1 MSGET
6 TESMKDLFSSA
17 PESKLTKVQR
27 MAFRPADKK
36 QNGKTLSC
44 PSIITQLINSKT
56 LVLYLFDKNII
67 NCF

>member
-6 TESMKDLFSSA
+6 TESMNDLFSGA
-17 PESKLTKVQR
+17 PESKPTEVQR
-27 MAFRPADKK
+27 MAFRPADEI

-44 PSIITQLINSKT
+44 SSIITQLTNSKT
-56 LVLYLFDKNII
+56 LVVYLFDKNII